1 MLYSLDTTTTMIY
14 DPEWLE
20 FCQVI
25 YHMFGAGVINAFRG
39 RGNFSQVTSQKTTKG
54 NYNPQFG
61 EFNFPVPSVPT
72 FKKLH
77 IGYPSEIPVSFV
89 KQSLDIAEKKALQGC
104 EFILSFDGK
113 LIAPGCKGDS
123 KGDCDLW
130 GTEGP
135 PNLSQLLRV
144 LKKTV

>member
-1 MLYSLDTTTTMIY
+1 M
-14 DPEWLE
+14 
-20 FCQVI
+20 
-25 YHMFGAGVINAFRG
+25 
-39 RGNFSQVTSQKTTKG
+39 
-54 NYNPQFG
+54 
-61 EFNFPVPSVPT
+61 PSVPT
-72 FKKLH
+72 LKKLH
-77 IGYPSEIPVSFV
+77 IGYPSEIPVGFV

-135 PNLSQLLRV
+135 PTYRNRFMFC
-144 LKKTV
+144 KKPLNVQRKCTVT